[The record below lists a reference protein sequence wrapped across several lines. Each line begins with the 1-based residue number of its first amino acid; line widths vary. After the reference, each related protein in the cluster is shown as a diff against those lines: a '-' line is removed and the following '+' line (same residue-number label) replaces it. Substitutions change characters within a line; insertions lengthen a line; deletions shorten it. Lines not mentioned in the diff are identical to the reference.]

1 MRIPLCILALVVS
14 AYAADETLKPADAP
28 EQAPAAQ
35 TTSAPTPEAA
45 KADAAPAPSTGTVL
59 PGNIVVSGLIDG
71 YYSFNNNHPASG
83 FTTLRNFEVKS
94 NSFALNMAKLTLSR
108 AAEPVGFTL
117 DIGFG
122 KAWEIFHATDPA
134 GINNVRYIPQAFI
147 SLKPKSWGGFQF
159 DFGKFYTSAGA
170 ELTENNLTWSY
181 GRGFLYTNGPY
192 YHFGARMSKPLSEHF
207 TVGLQV
213 VNGWNNVEDNNTG
226 KTIGITTAWTTKKI
240 SWFNNYYTGPEK
252 NKTNAGFRNFYDT
265 VLNLNPNDKTAFYVN
280 FDYGKESEAF
290 GKNNNATWVA
300 IGVAGR
306 YQTTAHT
313 AVSLRYENYDDR
325 QGFITGTAQSLNS
338 FTATGEYKW
347 MQGLI
352 SRLEY
357 RRDWSDRAY
366 FERGAGFG
374 KNQNTLTLGFI
385 AYFGGQ

>member
-1 MRIPLCILALVVS
+1 VS
-14 AYAADETLKPADAP
+14 AYAAEETPKPADAP

-35 TTSAPTPEAA
+35 TAEAPKP
-45 KADAAPAPSTGTVL
+45 ADPAPSTATVL
-59 PGNIVVSGLIDG
+59 PGNIAVNGIIDG

-94 NSFALNMAKLTLSR
+94 NSFALNMAKLSFSR

-134 GINNVRYIPQAFI
+134 GINNVRYIPQAYVT
-147 SLKPKSWGGFQF
+147 LKPKSWGGFQF

-192 YHFGARMSKPLSEHF
+192 YHFGARMTKPINDHF
-207 TVGLQV
+207 SVGLQL
-213 VNGWNNVEDNNTG
+213 VNGWNNVEDNNSG
-226 KTIGITTAWTTKKI
+226 KTIGITTAFTTKKI
-240 SWFNNYYTGPEK
+240 SWYNNYYTGPEK

-265 VLNLNPNDKTAFYVN
+265 VLNLNPNDKTSFYVN
-280 FDYGKESEAF
+280 FDYGKENEAF
-290 GKNNNATWVA
+290 GVKNNATWVA

-306 YQTTAHT
+306 YQTTEHT
-313 AVSLRYENYDDR
+313 AVSVRYENYDDR

-338 FTATGEYKW
+338 FTLTGEYKW

-357 RRDWSDRAY
+357 RRDWSDSAY
-366 FERGAGFG
+366 FERGSGFG

-385 AYFGGQ
+385 AYFGQ